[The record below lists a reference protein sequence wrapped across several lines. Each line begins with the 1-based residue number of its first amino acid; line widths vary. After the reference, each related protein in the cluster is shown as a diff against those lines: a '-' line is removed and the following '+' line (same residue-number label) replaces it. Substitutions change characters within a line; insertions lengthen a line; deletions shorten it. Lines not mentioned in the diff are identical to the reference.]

1 MLPDPGCYE
10 ERYRMAAGAAVG
22 LFTGLITIGLAF
34 LTVAPWVAGIVIA
47 AAFLA
52 LVGPGLAVRR
62 MIAFRADY
70 AGITLGA
77 VPGKLIVPHSPAVF
91 VPWADVER
99 IIFYLA
105 GPGGQDANDQV
116 QWLGVQRRERSPA
129 LPEGNEQAPGCPV
142 PRVAAGATRRVSG
155 WRLDRDRLAA
165 VAAAVAPGVP
175 IADAVTGPS
184 LGAAGSGHE
193 AGAPEPGSRATDQ
206 C

>member
-1 MLPDPGCYE
+1 
-10 ERYRMAAGAAVG
+10 
-22 LFTGLITIGLAF
+22 
-34 LTVAPWVAGIVIA
+34 VAGIVIA

-70 AGITLGA
+70 AGVTLGA
-77 VPGKLIVPHSPAVF
+77 VPGKLIVAQSPAVF

-99 IIFYLA
+99 IICYPA

-116 QWLGVQRRERSPA
+116 QCLGVQRRERSPA

-155 WRLDRDRLAA
+155 WRLGL
-165 VAAAVAPGVP
+165 PLC
-175 IADAVTGPS
+175 DART
-184 LGAAGSGHE
+184 
-193 AGAPEPGSRATDQ
+193 SRAEAEPARELPPELLPLQ
-206 C
+206 HP

>member
-10 ERYRMAAGAAVG
+10 ERYRIGAGAAVG
-22 LFTGLITIGLAF
+22 LFTGLMTFGLAF

-52 LVGPGLAVRR
+52 LLGPGLAVRR

-70 AGITLGA
+70 AGVTLGA
-77 VPGKLIVPHSPAVF
+77 VPGLILRQSPAVF
-91 VPWADVER
+91 VPWADVEK
-99 IIFYLA
+99 IIFYPA
-105 GPGGQDANDQV
+105 GPGEQDANDQV
-116 QWLGVQRRERSPA
+116 QCLGVQRRDRSPA
-129 LPEGNEQAPGCPV
+129 LPERNEQAPGCPV
-142 PRVAAGATRRVSG
+142 PRVAAGATRRLSG

-175 IADAVTGPS
+175 IVDATTGPS
-184 LGAAGSGHE
+184 LGAAGSGHQ
-193 AGAPEPGSRATDQ
+193 AGAPEPGSTATNQ

>member
-10 ERYRMAAGAAVG
+10 ERYRMASDAAVG

-34 LTVAPWVAGIVIA
+34 LTVAPWVAGIVTA

-70 AGITLGA
+70 AGVTLGV
-77 VPGKLIVPHSPAVF
+77 VPGKLIVPQSPAVF

-155 WRLDRDRLAA
+155 WRLDRDRLAS
-165 VAAAVAPGVP
+165 VVAAVAPGVP
-175 IADAVTGPS
+175 VADAATGPS